1 MTPRCPMTKSRMIS
15 LAIALIYVIIAIIDR
30 GSISAPVLMVLLA
43 VCFPLALIWFPYA
56 FGNYIGPVR
65 GGYIDTPTP
74 AFLVAGAGWV
84 FLIGIPILMWFV
96 TRPR

>member
-1 MTPRCPMTKSRMIS
+1 MTQRCPMTKSRMIS
-15 LAIALIYVIIAIIDR
+15 LAIALIYIAVAIIDR
-30 GSISAPVLMVLLA
+30 GRVSNEVLMVVLA

-56 FGNYIGPVR
+56 FGNYVGPVR

-74 AFLVAGAGWV
+74 AFLVAGAGWT
-84 FLIGIPILMWFV
+84 FLTGIPILMWFV